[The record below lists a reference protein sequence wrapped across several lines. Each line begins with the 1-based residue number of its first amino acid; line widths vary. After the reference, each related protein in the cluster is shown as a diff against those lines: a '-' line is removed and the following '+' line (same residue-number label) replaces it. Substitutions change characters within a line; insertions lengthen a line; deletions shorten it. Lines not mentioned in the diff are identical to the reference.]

1 MRAEYEVVLDLLDF
15 HVAARSRFAEVY
27 DGVCLAVLFV
37 LYDANLGGHADKYGA
52 LSSYVVFNDEWG
64 TQRGY
69 VWKRAMEI
77 YTKKLNLL
85 QKIFGYGPD
94 TFALIMQYYYPGEMQ
109 NGRMVIFDSAHNEY
123 LHYLV
128 TTGFVGMASYL
139 VFMVSSIVAMAKK
152 IKEQP
157 IVAAVMMAV
166 LAYAIQAVVNINL
179 PIAMPIILQLL
190 AMGVGRKK
198 TADKAEEK
206 AE

>member
-1 MRAEYEVVLDLLDF
+1 MYKRQ
-15 HVAARSRFAEVY
+15 VY
-27 DGVCLAVLFV
+27 IWIGVIAVVCLAVLFV

>member
-1 MRAEYEVVLDLLDF
+1 
-15 HVAARSRFAEVY
+15 
-27 DGVCLAVLFV
+27 
-37 LYDANLGGHADKYGA
+37 
-52 LSSYVVFNDEWG
+52 
-64 TQRGY
+64 
-69 VWKRAMEI
+69 
-77 YTKKLNLL
+77 
-85 QKIFGYGPD
+85 
-94 TFALIMQYYYPGEMQ
+94 
-109 NGRMVIFDSAHNEY
+109 
-123 LHYLV
+123 
-128 TTGFVGMASYL
+128 MASYL

>member
-1 MRAEYEVVLDLLDF
+1 MTGYIAFFSVKAEAPAVSNRRGPLPVLVWDCPDQSPIIG
-15 HVAARSRFAEVY
+15 R
-27 DGVCLAVLFV
+27 
-37 LYDANLGGHADKYGA
+37 
-52 LSSYVVFNDEWG
+52 
-64 TQRGY
+64 TQPYKPAPSTPQTIRVMMGF
-69 VWKRAMEI
+69 I
-77 YTKKLNLL
+77 LNF
-85 QKIFGYGPD
+85 QTI
-94 TFALIMQYYYPGEMQ
+94 
-109 NGRMVIFDSAHNEY
+109 
-123 LHYLV
+123 
-128 TTGFVGMASYL
+128 AS
-139 VFMVSSIVAMAKK
+139 AMAKK

>member
-1 MRAEYEVVLDLLDF
+1 MF
-15 HVAARSRFAEVY
+15 T
-27 DGVCLAVLFV
+27 AVM
-37 LYDANLGGHADKYGA
+37 D
-52 LSSYVVFNDEWG
+52 
-64 TQRGY
+64 R
-69 VWKRAMEI
+69 I
-77 YTKKLNLL
+77 LNLL

-166 LAYAIQAVVNINL
+166 LAYAIQAGVNINL

-190 AMGVGRKK
+190 AMGAGRKK